1 MTQEL
6 KSEFGVALVSWIFLL
21 ISKMAHFLPELQ
33 VFAVFLA
40 IVSSLISITLGLPKV
55 ITLIKKLLK

>member
-40 IVSSLISITLGLPKV
+40 IVSSLISIILGLPKV
-55 ITLIKKLLK
+55 FVLIKKFFK

>member
-21 ISKMAHFLPELQ
+21 ISKMAHWLPELQ

-40 IVSSLISITLGLPKV
+40 IISSLISIILGLPKV
-55 ITLIKKLLK
+55 FVLIKKLLK